1 MLVGTA
7 SFEEVDF
14 VFADDEDGTG
24 GVADDAFGGAAH
36 EEALE
41 AGAAMGADDKK
52 VSVLFSGCLGDFA
65 KWNSRADT
73 DFCGVSDLD
82 GLAAKPPEVFEERS
96 DLLFRVLLESL
107 DCDGISKEHAA
118 FNRAVLHRNLDDMQQ
133 IQ

>member
-1 MLVGTA
+1 MARPLRIEFPGAVYHVATRGDA
-7 SFEEVDF
+7 S

-24 GVADDAFGGAAH
+24 GVADDAFGGATH

-73 DFCGVSDLD
+73 DFC
-82 GLAAKPPEVFEERS
+82 
-96 DLLFRVLLESL
+96 
-107 DCDGISKEHAA
+107 
-118 FNRAVLHRNLDDMQQ
+118 
-133 IQ
+133 